1 MFVSLGLKML
11 TTSVWIVLFDSLSF
25 VYEPKYVKW
34 IILECLGNCR
44 LVQHCKFWIFCYNSL
59 NGRFC
64 CFWYQNWNCRFFR
77 TKFNFYGNKRS
88 LEALCTIR
96 LAIQVKIDDEAILCQ
111 IQHIMYV
118 GFYVILALCRCYSW
132 NIPFLLL

>member
-1 MFVSLGLKML
+1 MVD
-11 TTSVWIVLFDSLSF
+11 SVVFIIETKIVDSS
-25 VYEPKYVKW
+25 PP
-34 IILECLGNCR
+34 
-44 LVQHCKFWIFCYNSL
+44 NS
-59 NGRFC
+59 
-64 CFWYQNWNCRFFR
+64 
-77 TKFNFYGNKRS
+77 NFYGNKRT

-132 NIPFLLL
+132 NIPFPPL